1 MAELSVMAR
10 INMILS
16 DPEKAT
22 MTLAQIVSEEIREFK
37 ASPEYAIM
45 LEAES
50 YYRNRS
56 DVQRK
61 TVDVANRSNT
71 KIEHPILK
79 KLVDQKANY
88 LLSKP
93 WTVDTKNSAYGE
105 ALTKVELLQ
114 GVGAVKVFPVWNGG
128 GTVKIVFVNSDW
140 GIPSS
145 DLVNSVQTAVDPVQ
159 NQGVGDGIA
168 PIGHVVTVEGV
179 TGTTINVSFTLTFSG
194 SATWSTVETSVKK
207 AIQDYF
213 DSLAKTWDEQENLV
227 VRVSQIETKVLNV
240 EGVIDIT
247 GTKIN
252 GGTQNISLA
261 SNAIPVLGVV
271 TNGS

>member
-1 MAELSVMAR
+1 M
-10 INMILS
+10 
-16 DPEKAT
+16 
-22 MTLAQIVSEEIREFK
+22 
-37 ASPEYAIM
+37 
-45 LEAES
+45 
-50 YYRNRS
+50 
-56 DVQRK
+56 
-61 TVDVANRSNT
+61 
-71 KIEHPILK
+71 
-79 KLVDQKANY
+79 
-88 LLSKP
+88 
-93 WTVDTKNSAYGE
+93 
-105 ALTKVELLQ
+105 
-114 GVGAVKVFPVWNGG
+114 
-128 GTVKIVFVNSDW
+128 KIVFVNSDW

-145 DLVNSVQTAVDPVQ
+145 DLVNSVQTVVDPVQ

-207 AIQDYF
+207 ASQDYF

>member
-1 MAELSVMAR
+1 M
-10 INMILS
+10 
-16 DPEKAT
+16 
-22 MTLAQIVSEEIREFK
+22 
-37 ASPEYAIM
+37 
-45 LEAES
+45 
-50 YYRNRS
+50 
-56 DVQRK
+56 
-61 TVDVANRSNT
+61 
-71 KIEHPILK
+71 
-79 KLVDQKANY
+79 
-88 LLSKP
+88 
-93 WTVDTKNSAYGE
+93 
-105 ALTKVELLQ
+105 
-114 GVGAVKVFPVWNGG
+114 
-128 GTVKIVFVNSDW
+128 
-140 GIPSS
+140 
-145 DLVNSVQTAVDPVQ
+145 
-159 NQGVGDGIA
+159 
-168 PIGHVVTVEGV
+168 